1 MFGALTLLAVGSALT
16 RPPLF
21 GLLSNLAP
29 PHEQGA
35 TIGVAQG
42 VGSLARIFGQVLAPT
57 LLALLPA
64 LPYVMCSAILIG
76 TSALVARRFHH
87 QEGAAGAGHAT
98 RAGVSEV

>member
-1 MFGALTLLAVGSALT
+1 MFGALTMLAVGSALT

-42 VGSLARIFGQVLAPT
+42 VGSLARIFGQIIAPT
-57 LLALLPA
+57 LLSLLPA
-64 LPYVMCSAILIG
+64 LPYLICAVILVG
-76 TSALVARRFHH
+76 TSALVMRRFQGQAAAAGHG
-87 QEGAAGAGHAT
+87 GAAQ
-98 RAGVSEV
+98 AGVGEV